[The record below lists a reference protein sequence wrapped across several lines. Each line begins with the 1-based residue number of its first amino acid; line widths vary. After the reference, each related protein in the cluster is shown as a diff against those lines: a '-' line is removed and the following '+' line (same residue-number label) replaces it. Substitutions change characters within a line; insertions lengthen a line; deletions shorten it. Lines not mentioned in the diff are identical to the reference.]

1 MLRIDIKTFGKNKI
15 HGVVMSVAS
24 YLNWK
29 RSLMSE
35 GERNSALGII
45 PVRYSVPRGTIEYE
59 YCFDLD
65 LSEDAVKWRDAIEF
79 TFAGK
84 PPRAM
89 CEFWERV
96 REEYLR
102 SGGRMKETEPQEI
115 VFD

>member
-1 MLRIDIKTFGKNKI
+1 
-15 HGVVMSVAS
+15 MSVAS
-24 YLNWK
+24 YLNYK

-45 PVRYSVPRGTIEYE
+45 PVRYSVPRGTLEYE

-65 LSEDAVKWRDAIEF
+65 LSEDAAKWRDAIEF

-84 PPRAM
+84 PPRTM
-89 CEFWERV
+89 HEFWGEV
-96 REEYLR
+96 RKEYFR

>member
-1 MLRIDIKTFGKNKI
+1 MLRIDIEEI
-15 HGVVMSVAS
+15 REDQSDGVAMSVAS

-45 PVRYSVPRGTIEYE
+45 PVRYSVPKGTMEYD

-65 LSEDAVKWRDAIEF
+65 LSEEAFKWRDAIEF

-89 CEFWERV
+89 CEFWEKV
-96 REEYLR
+96 REEYFR
-102 SGGRMKETEPQEI
+102 SGGRVKESEPQEI

>member
-1 MLRIDIKTFGKNKI
+1 MT
-15 HGVVMSVAS
+15 VAS

-45 PVRYSVPRGTIEYE
+45 PVRYSVPKGTLEYD
-59 YCFDLD
+59 YCHDLD
-65 LSEDAVKWRDAIEF
+65 LSEDAVKWKEAIEF

-84 PPRAM
+84 PPRTM
-89 CEFWERV
+89 DDFWGAV
-96 REEYLR
+96 REEYFR
-102 SGGRMKETEPQEI
+102 SGGKLKDTEPQEI